1 MGTSVV
7 SKKEDIS
14 ITMGRV
20 IGSGNTVIT
29 VHDNVK
35 EIETEG
41 KTFLPVYYGVT
52 TTADIEGDSIVEI
65 SYDITGYEKHK
76 NNLRL
81 YHITDGKYTD
91 ITQNISY
98 EEKDGRSIMNFEG
111 KVDGFSYFAVGFTQE
126 EKSKRLLEVTAVGSG
141 EIRLNDEVMN
151 LPQNYKDS
159 FEYGTKIKLTAIP
172 DTSSEFA
179 YWEEVNTG
187 RLISTNPV
195 YKTIITA
202 GENIKAVFY
211 KKVTE
216 ETNEFTVVFKD
227 RGGRILKSTNVS
239 KNQSAIPPKEPA
251 MTGYQFVGWDT
262 DFSNVTSNMIIS
274 PVFKRLSDKYVIT
287 VEGGTL
293 STGETTGEYKFD
305 MPVKVVANEEDTG
318 MKFSHWTMDGR
329 KVSIDVEFSFFMPK
343 KDIVLTAVFVEETE
357 TVDTAPFITLS
368 EDVIVNSD
376 DKSMIFVANR
386 SIGEDYTLIES
397 GVILLKAGADYAD
410 EITLETENILRG
422 RIHNDST
429 DQFYVRK
436 INVAAEDIWYAR
448 AYLIYKDQEGN
459 VFTVYSQN
467 TAKGIMK

>member
-1 MGTSVV
+1 
-7 SKKEDIS
+7 
-14 ITMGRV
+14 
-20 IGSGNTVIT
+20 
-29 VHDNVK
+29 
-35 EIETEG
+35 
-41 KTFLPVYYGVT
+41 
-52 TTADIEGDSIVEI
+52 
-65 SYDITGYEKHK
+65 
-76 NNLRL
+76 
-81 YHITDGKYTD
+81 
-91 ITQNISY
+91 
-98 EEKDGRSIMNFEG
+98 MNFEG

-274 PVFKRLSDKYVIT
+274 PVFKRLSY
-287 VEGGTL
+287 
-293 STGETTGEYKFD
+293 
-305 MPVKVVANEEDTG
+305 
-318 MKFSHWTMDGR
+318 
-329 KVSIDVEFSFFMPK
+329 
-343 KDIVLTAVFVEETE
+343 
-357 TVDTAPFITLS
+357 
-368 EDVIVNSD
+368 
-376 DKSMIFVANR
+376 
-386 SIGEDYTLIES
+386 
-397 GVILLKAGADYAD
+397 
-410 EITLETENILRG
+410 
-422 RIHNDST
+422 
-429 DQFYVRK
+429 
-436 INVAAEDIWYAR
+436 
-448 AYLIYKDQEGN
+448 
-459 VFTVYSQN
+459 
-467 TAKGIMK
+467 